1 MSSSLLGSCAISCP
15 VGTVTLDSPHP
26 GFDPALPEE
35 CDPSGGR
42 LVRESLEIVSL
53 PPLLLLRPKTFK
65 PLFFPLSHF
74 FTKGH
79 DTLCTVAGLFRL
91 I

>member
-1 MSSSLLGSCAISCP
+1 MGGVGWGGCSSLLGSCVILCP
-15 VGTVTLDSPHP
+15 VGTVTLESPHP

-53 PPLLLLRPKTFK
+53 LLPLHLNCFN
-65 PLFFPLSHF
+65 PLFFF
-74 FTKGH
+74 FSYPVSFLH
-79 DTLCTVAGLFRL
+79 
-91 I
+91 

>member
-53 PPLLLLRPKTFK
+53 PLLRPK
-65 PLFFPLSHF
+65 LLSHCF
-74 FTKGH
+74 SPYHISSLK
-79 DTLCTVAGLFRL
+79 VMILFVL
-91 I
+91 

>member
-1 MSSSLLGSCAISCP
+1 MKNIIICLWEEDEEDEEDEEEWGWIAAPLLRSCEILCP

-35 CDPSGGR
+35 CDPSVGR

-53 PPLLLLRPKTFK
+53 LHPNTF
-65 PLFFPLSHF
+65 
-74 FTKGH
+74 
-79 DTLCTVAGLFRL
+79 
-91 I
+91 

>member
-1 MSSSLLGSCAISCP
+1 MQLPIGILCP
-15 VGTVTLDSPHP
+15 VGTVTLESPHP

-53 PPLLLLRPKTFK
+53 LLPLHLNCFN
-65 PLFFPLSHF
+65 PLFCFFFPTLSHF
-74 FTKGH
+74 FTNGH
-79 DTLCTVAGLFRL
+79 YAL
-91 I
+91 

>member
-1 MSSSLLGSCAISCP
+1 MGSCEILCP
-15 VGTVTLDSPHP
+15 VGTVTQDSPHS

-53 PPLLLLRPKTFK
+53 LPLHPDTSK
-65 PLFFPLSHF
+65 PLFFLF
-74 FTKGH
+74 FS
-79 DTLCTVAGLFRL
+79 L
-91 I
+91 IYFPH